1 MATDLKGHPS
11 ADVKYAVGSAGLGDL
26 AIAGNNAYN
35 DRFNDN
41 GKGSEGNG
49 NDANNQ
55 VTTLDNFV
63 RQNISGPLSEQVSDL
78 TDFIAKHP
86 LVKFLDST
94 IGEVFG
100 GHPGQTYWE
109 SKAPPEGD
117 PARVQYEI
125 DNPRPVT
132 DQFTYQMTPSEK
144 NSQLPHAFIDGQP
157 TTDVQKQIAAL
168 TGGRAPSS
176 TVYSSPGVVDVQ
188 ATAAL
193 ANSEGN
199 QSDNN
204 NVTTLSNNTRL
215 AGEEGRYTNSTP
227 QRGSNTAAYDSN
239 YNRAIPS
246 TATLAANPFMTAQAA
261 PLAGAITSPSAFNSV
276 ATSYGNTNNAGR
288 QWTSGAMKTNNGG
301 GYTNTAPAPL
311 DTTENSTGLNDL
323 YQEVFGR
330 NVGQPGRDA
339 YQSSLDN
346 NSLSIDRL
354 RAILYDSPEYKNAE
368 KDNLA
373 EIERNRLL
381 AEQAK
386 QARATEAASKAATEA
401 ASKAAAEAAAKNNA
415 TSTPLVV
422 ASPAPLSSSS
432 GTGPDFR
439 YTAEDGSVFSYDP
452 STNTPT
458 LVTKPTATA
467 PLADKATELD
477 LLKERMNQSYINNF
491 GRPIGDVGM
500 DHYLPMLQNK
510 MHTNGQAIDEAWF
523 NSHLSKSG
531 EAAKYTAKKAAAAAA
546 PLSGAA

>member
-168 TGGRAPSS
+168 TGGKAPSS
-176 TVYSSPGVVDVQ
+176 TIYSSPGVADVQ

-311 DTTENSTGLNDL
+311 DTTENFTNLNDL

-339 YQSSLDN
+339 YQSSLDDK
-346 NSLSIDRL
+346 SLSTDRL
-354 RAILYDSPEYKNAE
+354 RDILYDSAEYKDAQNAE
-368 KDNLA
+368 KNNLA
-373 EIERNRLL
+373 ELERNRVLT
-381 AEQAK
+381 EQAK
-386 QARATEAASKAATEA
+386 QARAAE
-401 ASKAAAEAAAKNNA
+401 AAAEAAAKNNA

-422 ASPAPLSSSS
+422 ADPAPLSGSS

-439 YTAEDGSVFSYDP
+439 YTVEDGSVFSYDP
-452 STNTPT
+452 STGTPT
-458 LVTKPTATA
+458 LVTGPLNTSSAVLSDEDQLRQYYKTYLGREIGNAGLTGYTNM
-467 PLADKATELD
+467 LAD
-477 LLKERMNQSYINNF
+477 
-491 GRPIGDVGM
+491 G
-500 DHYLPMLQNK
+500 
-510 MHTNGQAIDEAWF
+510 
-523 NSHLSKSG
+523 SKSMSDIKADLAWVNKQGG
-531 EAAKYTAKKAAAAAA
+531 ESAIASQAAA